1 MARKKVKTQ
10 QEKKHLELVS
20 SLGCL
25 ICQRPAIC
33 HHIRNR
39 GDGKGNLGFGNR
51 ANHYEVIPL
60 CPDHHVGSFSIH
72 NTKAQ
77 FESMYG
83 TERELLYTTLKE
95 VEKLEQANDL
105 FNFYNKHKGEL

>member
-1 MARKKVKTQ
+1 MANKKVATKL
-10 QEKKHLELVS
+10 EKEHLSKVQ

-25 ICQRPAIC
+25 ICGSPAIC

-39 GDGKGNLGFGNR
+39 GDGKGNIGIGKR

-72 NTKAQ
+72 NSKQ
-77 FESMYG
+77 EFEAMYG
-83 TERELLYTTLKE
+83 TEHEMLQKTLREIQN
-95 VEKLEQANDL
+95 LEQAND
-105 FNFYNKHKGEL
+105 FFKGDNNG

>member
-1 MARKKVKTQ
+1 MKKKQKTKE
-10 QEKKHLELVS
+10 EKKHLDLVA

-25 ICQRPAIC
+25 ICQQPAIC

-39 GDGKGNLGFGNR
+39 GDGKGNIGFSKKST
-51 ANHYEVIPL
+51 HYEVIPL

-72 NTKAQ
+72 NTKRQ

-83 TERELLYTTLKE
+83 TEAELLNKTLNEIKQ
-95 VEKLEQANDL
+95 LEESNNL
-105 FNFYNKHKGEL
+105 FNFYAKEE

>member
-1 MARKKVKTQ
+1 MAKKKVKTQ

-72 NTKAQ
+72 NCKQQ
-77 FESMYG
+77 FEDMYG
-83 TERELLYTTLKE
+83 KE
-95 VEKLEQANDL
+95 TNILQEVKKRVAEMEQANDL
-105 FNFYNKHKGEL
+105 FNFYNKHKGEI

>member
-1 MARKKVKTQ
+1 MANKKVATKL
-10 QEKKHLELVS
+10 EKEHLSKVA

-25 ICQRPAIC
+25 ICGSPAIC

-39 GDGKGNLGFGNR
+39 GDGKGNIGIGQR

-72 NTKAQ
+72 NTKRQ
-77 FESMYG
+77 FEDAYG
-83 TERELLYTTLKE
+83 TEAQLLHRTLKE
-95 VEKLEQANDL
+95 IEKLEQANDL
-105 FNFYNKHKGEL
+105 FNFYAKER

>member
-1 MARKKVKTQ
+1 MGNKKVATKL
-10 QEKKHLELVS
+10 EKEHLSKVA

-25 ICQRPAIC
+25 ICGSPAIC

-39 GDGKGNLGFGNR
+39 GDGKGNIGIGKR

-72 NTKAQ
+72 NTKRQ
-77 FESMYG
+77 FEDAYG
-83 TERELLYTTLKE
+83 TEEQLLHRTLKE
-95 VEKLEQANDL
+95 IEKLEQANDL
-105 FNFYNKHKGEL
+105 FNFYAKER